1 MYCCWEAQ
9 NRPTRPAPPSSISP
23 DLPPHLSC
31 HPTSAVL
38 KNGQLLSIPLI
49 SLRLSIPSSLVER
62 VLGQFTS
69 KSLFPTARVS
79 EFCSGSVPFAHGLHC
94 WLSSTRPTPAAH
106 SPTSA
111 QQELMSRTSL
121 STKGRG
127 KLAGKT
133 GVIPVAE
140 GARSR
145 AAHIKKRSLQ
155 SWPPV
160 FSPASLLHPVCP
172 ALGMLQ
178 GCQPSAWAPRPE
190 DKQCGFQEGRAAR
203 KGLPP
208 RSVRG
213 CAQSFLRLGLLPAS
227 WDGVNRGACLGWHES
242 GDKDESHTQGKWKN
256 PTCSPR

>member
-1 MYCCWEAQ
+1 MS
-9 NRPTRPAPPSSISP
+9 PSF
-23 DLPPHLSC
+23 
-31 HPTSAVL
+31 A
-38 KNGQLLSIPLI
+38 
-49 SLRLSIPSSLVER
+49 LV
-62 VLGQFTS
+62 
-69 KSLFPTARVS
+69 LFPLPVGCHR
-79 EFCSGSVPFAHGLHC
+79 

-160 FSPASLLHPVCP
+160 SALLPCSIPCVLPSGCCRAASPLPGHPDLKTNSVAFRREERRGRDC
-172 ALGMLQ
+172 
-178 GCQPSAWAPRPE
+178 RPE
-190 DKQCGFQEGRAAR
+190 VSAGAHS
-203 KGLPP
+203 P
-208 RSVRG
+208 S
-213 CAQSFLRLGLLPAS
+213 SAS
-227 WDGVNRGACLGWHES
+227 AS
-242 GDKDESHTQGKWKN
+242 
-256 PTCSPR
+256 SPQAGTG